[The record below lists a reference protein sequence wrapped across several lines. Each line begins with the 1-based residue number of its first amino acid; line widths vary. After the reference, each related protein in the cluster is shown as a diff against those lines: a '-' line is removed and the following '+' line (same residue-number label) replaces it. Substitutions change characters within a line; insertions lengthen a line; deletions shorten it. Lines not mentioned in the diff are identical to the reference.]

1 MYSCKKEK
9 KITLFQNEFSKEDMH
24 YDLVKRFNFGDI
36 AGPTLKEI
44 EVQKKLDTIQKE
56 WQSNK

>member
-1 MYSCKKEK
+1 
-9 KITLFQNEFSKEDMH
+9 MH

-44 EVQKKLDTIQKE
+44 EVQKKLDMIQK
-56 WQSNK
+56 